1 MASDPRKV
9 EQHRQRER
17 ALELGRC
24 GNPVAARELVALMKS
39 PFADVRRLAASA
51 LGKLADARPA
61 GPPVV
66 AALSTAASSDPHP
79 QVRQY
84 ALKALARYAAEAA
97 VALEDVRDVARN
109 ASLRDYVR
117 SAAAETLAAIEQAMR
132 AKEAARRHFCARC
145 GREVVPDE
153 FMRAMDRYG
162 RPYCTHCLDERELE
176 GVNFEATVEAA
187 KLRITQDGT
196 AVQSVGE
203 RRIADWLAARG
214 IRYVYD
220 ARYRVARDTLL
231 RPDFYL
237 PEFDLY
243 IEYWGMD
250 TPEYNANMEK
260 KRWFYQRAGRKL
272 ISISH
277 REFAEIESVLA
288 LRLSLH
294 IPGLPPPPDS
304 LAALAP
310 SGSVPPGLPPR
321 GLAQPAPS
329 GSVPPESTLPSLVPP
344 GSPLSGSVQSAPF
357 GSFGEGRSER
367 SE

>member
-1 MASDPRKV
+1 MASDPRKI

-24 GNPVAARELVALMKS
+24 GNPVAARELVVLMKS

-66 AALSTAASSDPHP
+66 AALSTAAASDPHP

-84 ALKALARYAAEAA
+84 ALKALARYADVAA
-97 VALEDVRDVARN
+97 VALEDVRDIARN

-145 GREVVPDE
+145 GREVADGE
-153 FMRAMDRYG
+153 YMRSMDRFG
-162 RPYCTHCLDERELE
+162 RSYCMHCLDERELE
-176 GVNFEATVEAA
+176 GVNFEATVESA
-187 KLRITQDGT
+187 KRRVTQDGT

-220 ARYRVARDTLL
+220 ARYRIARDTLV

-272 ISISH
+272 ISVSH
-277 REFAEIESVLA
+277 CEFADIEAVLA
-288 LRLSLH
+288 RRLALH

-310 SGSVPPGLPPR
+310 SGSISARNPLAPSGLISARNP
-321 GLAQPAPS
+321 LAPS
-329 GSVPPESTLPSLVPP
+329 GSISVRN
-344 GSPLSGSVQSAPF
+344 PLAPSGSTPARNPP
-357 GSFGEGRSER
+357 GEGRSER